1 MAKSTGGTRSGSS
14 SNPSGNGTAARV
26 YMRNLRLSDIMANLT
41 SGRVI
46 GRYQMF
52 VQMREVGGVNMYVPG
67 FTRTGTGTFT
77 TTDETFTN
85 QNLAMQAA
93 ERLVQERIKEENSPL
108 SPSLKALAE
117 RIVNDKERDGD
128 MDESRVNEFFYNY
141 GGNVVD
147 ITRYGKRVGRGV
159 RENGKY
165 KITWF

>member
-1 MAKSTGGTRSGSS
+1 MAKSTGTTRTGSS
-14 SNPSGNGTAARV
+14 SNPTGTGTGRV
-26 YMRNLRLSDIMANLT
+26 IMRNLRLSDVMENLT
-41 SGRVI
+41 SGRVV

-52 VQMREVGGVNMYVPG
+52 VQRREVGGVNMYVPG
-67 FTRTGTGTFT
+67 FTRNGTGKFT
-77 TTDETFTN
+77 TTDQTFAN
-85 QNLAMQAA
+85 ENLAMQAA
-93 ERLVQERIKEENSPL
+93 ERMVQERIKEENSPL

-128 MDESRVNEFFYNY
+128 MYESRLNEFFYNY
-141 GGNVVD
+141 ANGVVD